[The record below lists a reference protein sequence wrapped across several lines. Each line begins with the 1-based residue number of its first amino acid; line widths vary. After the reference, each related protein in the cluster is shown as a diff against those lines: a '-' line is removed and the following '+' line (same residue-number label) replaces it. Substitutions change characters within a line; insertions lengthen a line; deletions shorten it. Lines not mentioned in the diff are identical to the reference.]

1 MNTPWITAHSGCE
14 QLPKDSLASVDCA
27 LELQADAAELDVRRT
42 RDGRL
47 YISHNAC
54 TGEEI
59 AQRITLEQV
68 FDRIRGTGL
77 RMNCDIKEA
86 FAVSSTLDL
95 ADSCGIPREQLI
107 LTGAVSAETLAM
119 EPWIT
124 ERAQVFLNMEEAL
137 KYFRVSEFFREK
149 NDDQFATLM
158 TGGLPLTQDLLQ
170 QEAYVEYLIRFV
182 KNLHVSGINM
192 PHIFLTDSIIQRF
205 RQEEIACSVWTVN
218 EEADINRCLELQV
231 FNITTRAVR
240 RTMKCRKLW
249 MQHRAH

>member
-124 ERAQVFLNMEEAL
+124 ERAQ
-137 KYFRVSEFFREK
+137 
-149 NDDQFATLM
+149 
-158 TGGLPLTQDLLQ
+158 
-170 QEAYVEYLIRFV
+170 
-182 KNLHVSGINM
+182 
-192 PHIFLTDSIIQRF
+192 
-205 RQEEIACSVWTVN
+205 CSPRW
-218 EEADINRCLELQV
+218 R
-231 FNITTRAVR
+231 
-240 RTMKCRKLW
+240 
-249 MQHRAH
+249 